1 MDDTL
6 PGFGRHWN
14 CLQIAT
20 RMIYAEEQIPH
31 IETNRR
37 QEKTTNQITVYL
49 VQLLP
54 LFENVRAQIYY

>member
-1 MDDTL
+1 
-6 PGFGRHWN
+6 
-14 CLQIAT
+14 
-20 RMIYAEEQIPH
+20 MICAEEQIPH